1 MKLKDLIK
9 TSLFV
14 VLMIVGAF
22 INISFGAPIPYTLQ
36 SLFVL
41 MSGIVLGAKY
51 GPLSQLVYLLLGLF
65 GLPIFAQG
73 MGGFATLMSIRFG
86 FLLGFI
92 LGAYVVALLYRK
104 LPIKNSYVRGV
115 ISAIIGGAVIYIP
128 GILYFY
134 VLQNAIVGK
143 AIGLLTITGFM
154 VPFFIP
160 DLAKAVIAG
169 LLGVLI
175 RKALVSRKLIETE
188 GMDRE

>member
-22 INISFGAPIPYTLQ
+22 INVSFGAPVPYTLQ
-36 SLFVL
+36 TLFML
-41 MSGIVLGAKY
+41 MAGIVLGVKY
-51 GPLSQLVYLLLGLF
+51 GPLSQLVYVLLGLF

-73 MGGFATLMSIRFG
+73 KGGFAALMSPTFG

-115 ISAIIGGAVIYIP
+115 LSAIIGGAVIYLP

-143 AIGLLTITGFM
+143 AIGLMTITGFM

-160 DLAKAVIAG
+160 DVAKAVIAG

-175 RKALVSRKLIETE
+175 RKALVGRKLIEAE
-188 GMDRE
+188 GMDR